1 MILNAWFVSDGSQES
16 SIAADVVDP
25 SRIPHLS
32 HGVGSEQINVNVPRL
47 TAARTTDTVG
57 EAILARLASNGLLFP
72 APSSLLFEFI
82 DIITN
87 ANPGPE

>member
-1 MILNAWFVSDGSQES
+1 MKDAVEV
-16 SIAADVVDP
+16 ADKRV
-25 SRIPHLS
+25 RIDTRLRLA
-32 HGVGSEQINVNVPRL
+32 GKWLRDEFGEQINVNVPRL

-57 EAILARLASNGLLFP
+57 EAIVARLASNGLLFP